1 MMITTSSSSKK
12 KSRRCKLANTATTTT
27 ISGSSNDERWL
38 DNFNL
43 LRKCLN
49 PNDGSINYNLLETR
63 DENDYNDCCNNDDC
77 DDNDD
82 DDDEVQV
89 IKTRLR
95 NFVKEQR
102 RQYSIRCNNSGSSS
116 SSGGGG
122 GGGGRN
128 SNSGGEERIRLLTL
142 TFVRAK
148 QLPRVSKIISMM
160 LLTLPFAY
168 IYASKM
174 ANLSLSLAV
183 QCL

>member
-1 MMITTSSSSKK
+1 M
-12 KSRRCKLANTATTTT
+12 
-27 ISGSSNDERWL
+27 

-116 SSGGGG
+116 RS
-122 GGGGRN
+122 GGGRN
-128 SNSGGEERIRLLTL
+128 SNSSERIRLLTEVGFHFRPSE
-142 TFVRAK
+142 TTTK
-148 QLPRVSKIISMM
+148 GE
-160 LLTLPFAY
+160 
-168 IYASKM
+168 
-174 ANLSLSLAV
+174 
-183 QCL
+183 